1 MTTSSRSRHETP
13 RVIMGRP
20 LAPDA
25 GMPETVHWAIAH
37 ACAAPSELN
46 SQPWQFAV
54 RCGPQLPGDAEAVV
68 DLRLD
73 PARHLPAVDPDGR
86 EAHVAC
92 GAALLNLQLALGGA
106 ELGCTVALQPDPEV
120 PDLLARI
127 EIRGRAA
134 ERDENVALRRAIAQ
148 RATHRAPFEL
158 TEITGAQLSHLVA
171 AAAEEGALVAVLDAN
186 ELTDFE
192 AASRSAEEQLWAD
205 GAFRRE
211 AAQWSTSNHGQRT
224 DGAAGSS
231 TYGVGDVRAPFGSL
245 LVRAGFPRQEED
257 ELLPLVLAV
266 GSADDTPAAWLRAG
280 AGMQRLLL
288 AACDLGISASFLN
301 AVLHTPGG
309 RGRIARI
316 AGLDHPQVV
325 LRLGFGVG
333 EPQTPRRSDVV
344 TSSLG
349 A

>member
-1 MTTSSRSRHETP
+1 MSTSSKRTRETP
-13 RVIMGRP
+13 RITMGRP

-25 GMPETVHWAIAH
+25 GLAETVHWAIAH

-54 RCGPQLPGDAEAVV
+54 RFGPRLPGDPEAVI

-73 PARHLPAVDPDGR
+73 PARRLPAVDPDGR

-106 ELGCTVALQPDPEV
+106 ELGCTVALQPDPDV

-134 ERDENVALRRAIAQ
+134 ERAEDVALRRSIAQ
-148 RATHRAPFEL
+148 RATHRAPFEFI
-158 TEITGAQLSHLVA
+158 EVTGAQLSHLVA
-171 AAAEEGALVAVLDAN
+171 AAAEEGALVAVLDAK

-211 AAQWSTSNHGQRT
+211 AAHWTTSNHGQRT
-224 DGAAGSS
+224 DGAAGSA
-231 TYGVGDVRAPFGSL
+231 YGVGDVRAPFGTL
-245 LVRAGFPRQEED
+245 LVQAGFPRQEED
-257 ELLPLVLAV
+257 EILPLVLAV
-266 GSADDTPAAWLRAG
+266 GSADDTPTAWLRAG

-325 LRLGFGVG
+325 LRLGFGVR
-333 EPQTPRRSDVV
+333 EPETPRRSDVV
-344 TSSLG
+344 VSSLG
-349 A
+349 S